1 MRKLLTSPAQLS
13 LSDSENNI
21 FQTALKYIA
30 DLSLNLMA
38 VKVTNH
44 PEDFLGWCKE
54 LHRICKHDLNM
65 DLLDEKQLAPLKK
78 LQDTLELGISLTQ
91 LKMVRIAPWPIFS
104 SIIKEQA
111 ELQSLTE
118 RLALMDYISQLRTQS
133 LEQMIEEDRLV
144 FSGKHT
150 VKHDPSIYQF
160 DVEWF
165 GSTKGAKTFHNLLQT
180 HPQEFDHAL
189 AHIPLEGEVNRAQYQ
204 GFVKGFKAIF
214 SQHTDNEKAP
224 LVAATRLLAMRR
236 PDVFINI
243 TNNNLSVLCQGL
255 NIAKFN
261 NQDFDSYYSDMVLSL
276 HSFHWLNQAA
286 PKDEQE
292 LQLWNIRAILVDLF
306 LYADETQ
313 AQNSNYI
320 KLRDKPSRTTSG
332 VVKAMK
338 RSKESAEM
346 LVDKALEG
354 DDIPEYLFDMRSTI
368 VNSVKDGKT
377 VEQAIGLMRTI
388 FG

>member
-1 MRKLLTSPAQLS
+1 MRKLLTSPAKLS

-21 FQTALKYIA
+21 YQTALKYIA

-65 DLLDEKQLAPLKK
+65 DLLDEKQFAPLKK

-91 LKMVRIAPWPIFS
+91 LKMVRIAPWPIFT
-104 SIIKEQA
+104 SIIKEQEA
-111 ELQSLTE
+111 LQSLNE
-118 RLALMDYISQLRTQS
+118 RLALMNYIAQLRTQP

-144 FSGKHT
+144 FTGKHT
-150 VKHDPSIYQF
+150 VKHDPSIFQF

-165 GSTKGAKTFHNLLQT
+165 GSTKGAKTFHHLLQT
-180 HPQEFDHAL
+180 HPQEFDLAL
-189 AHIPLEGEVNRAQYQ
+189 NHIPLEGTVTKVQYQ
-204 GFVKGFKAIF
+204 AFVKDFKTIF
-214 SQHTDNEKAP
+214 TDHTDGEKAP
-224 LVAATRLLAMRR
+224 LVVATRLLAMRR
-236 PDVFINI
+236 PDVFIAI

-261 NQDFDSYYSDMVLSL
+261 NQNFDSYYQDMVLSL
-276 HSFHWLNQAA
+276 HSFHWYNQAA
-286 PKDEQE
+286 PTDEEE
-292 LQLWNIRAILVDLF
+292 LKLWNIRAILVDIFLF
-306 LYADETQ
+306 ADESQ
-313 AQNSNYI
+313 AQNSNFI
-320 KLRDKPSRTTSG
+320 KLRDKPKKTTLG
-332 VVKAMK
+332 VVKGMK

-354 DDIPEYLFDMRSTI
+354 DDIPEYLLDMRSTI

>member
-54 LHRICKHDLNM
+54 LHHICKHDLNM
-65 DLLDEKQLAPLKK
+65 DLLDDKQLAPLKK

-91 LKMVRIAPWPIFS
+91 LKMVRIAPWPIFY
-104 SIIKEQA
+104 SIVKEQA

-118 RLALMDYISQLRTQS
+118 RVTLMDYVAQLRNQS

-150 VKHDPSIYQF
+150 VKHDPSIFQF

-165 GSTKGAKTFHNLLQT
+165 GSTKGAKTFHNLLQS
-180 HPQEFDHAL
+180 HPQDFDLAL
-189 AHIPLEGEVNRAQYQ
+189 ANIPLEGAVSKDQYQ
-204 GFVKGFKAIF
+204 AFVKDYKAIF
-214 SQHTDNEKAP
+214 SRRTDNEKAP
-224 LVAATRLLAMRR
+224 LVVATRLLAMRR

-261 NQDFDSYYSDMVLSL
+261 NQDFDSYYNDMVLSL
-276 HSFHWLNQAA
+276 HCFHWHNQAA
-286 PKDEQE
+286 PTDEQE

-306 LYADETQ
+306 LFADDSQ

-320 KLRDKPSRTTSG
+320 KLRDKPKKTTSG

-354 DDIPEYLFDMRSTI
+354 DDIPEYLLDMRSTI
-368 VNSVKDGKT
+368 VNSVKDGKS